1 MPFLA
6 QSVVGKGYALSDTK
20 VGRCFHRGKS
30 KGGALCGK
38 VVADLF
44 KCRGVDL
51 FFAEIVFVGIV
62 GGDDKQF
69 VLGKLLDEV
78 AV

>member
-1 MPFLA
+1 MFFITE
-6 QSVVGKGYALSDTK
+6 GW
-20 VGRCFHRGKS
+20 RCFHRGMEGRGRCFRRVS
-30 KGGALCGK
+30 KGGALRGK

-44 KCRGVDL
+44 KCRGIDV

-69 VLGKLLDEV
+69 VLGKLLNEV